1 METKRKCCKKAA
13 ASKEEKAQGA
23 REYSGVA
30 INRGDDNAVSPELVR
45 ERTSTLNN
53 NPRNDQ

>member
-1 METKRKCCKKAA
+1 MESKKKCCCKK
-13 ASKEEKAQGA
+13 KVTTKVENEQM
-23 REYSGVA
+23 YSGVA
-30 INRGDDNAVSPELVR
+30 VNQADGNKVDPELVR